1 VSDVTVIYNPAS
13 GSAPSEDELREAFA
27 EFERGHRISFV
38 PTTADDPGPG
48 QTRAAIESGAECV
61 IACGGDGTVRAVADA
76 LAGSGVHLGV
86 VPFGTGNLLAKNVG
100 LPEGFDAI
108 PIAMSSS
115 ARKFDVGV
123 INGERF
129 AVMAGTGLDA
139 LMIRDASSTVKE
151 RVGSLAYVLSALR
164 NLRAGQVDVE
174 VTVDGSPWFSGPSA
188 MVLIGNLGQITG
200 GLDVFPDAASD
211 DGLLDIAVL
220 TPERARDWLTI
231 GQRLVRNAPQPEGLV
246 RRTQA
251 TDITIE
257 LAEPTPWELDG
268 EDRDP
273 TSTLT
278 LGIERK
284 ALEVRC

>member
-1 VSDVTVIYNPAS
+1 MSNVTVIYNPAS
-13 GSAPSEDELREAFA
+13 GSAPGEDELRDAFA
-27 EFERGHRISFV
+27 PYERGHRISFV

-48 QTRAAIESGAECV
+48 QTRAAIEAGVDCV
-61 IACGGDGTVRAVADA
+61 IACGGDGTVRAVADTV
-76 LAGSGVHLGV
+76 AGSGVQLGV
-86 VPFGTGNLLAKNVG
+86 VPFGTGNLLARNVG
-100 LPEGFDAI
+100 LPTGFDAI
-108 PIAMSSS
+108 PIALSSS

-123 INGERF
+123 VNGERF

-164 NLRAGQVDVE
+164 NLRAGRVDVD

-200 GLDVFPDAASD
+200 GLDVFPDASPD
-211 DGLLDIAVL
+211 DGWLDVAVL
-220 TPERARDWLTI
+220 TPSRARDWLTI
-231 GQRLVRNAPQPEGLV
+231 GHRLVRGRSQPERLV

-251 TDITIE
+251 TEVRVE
-257 LAEPTPWELDG
+257 LSTPTPWELDG

-273 TSTLT
+273 TTSLAIGVEPKT
-278 LGIERK
+278 
-284 ALEVRC
+284 LEVRC